1 MFDDRFATASDEEL
15 LRVQGAFTMPASARW
30 IMQRESG
37 GRTHAKNPH
46 SSAFGAFQMIKA
58 NRKHY
63 MGANWQSTDLGAQF
77 ASRDAEDPVCVDLE
91 LHVHARESG
100 WHRRNPAE
108 LEARE

>member
-1 MFDDRFATASDEEL
+1 MQFDDRFATASDEEL

-58 NRKHY
+58 NRRHY

-77 ASRDAEDPVCVDLE
+77 AAASHYVRDRYGSWDRAKAFWQR
-91 LHVHARESG
+91 HH
-100 WHRRNPAE
+100 WY
-108 LEARE
+108 